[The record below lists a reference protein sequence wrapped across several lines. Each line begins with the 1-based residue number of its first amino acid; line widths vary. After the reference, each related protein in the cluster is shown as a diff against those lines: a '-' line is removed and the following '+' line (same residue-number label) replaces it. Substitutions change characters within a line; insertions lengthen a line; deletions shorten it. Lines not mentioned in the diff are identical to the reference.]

1 MPKRT
6 VSKAAEPRAQ
16 IAALCWR
23 AGKTGAEVLL
33 ISSRET
39 GRWVIPKGWPMDG
52 RLAHEAAEIEA
63 WEEAGVKGRIADAK
77 LGHFT
82 YNKTLNRD
90 TKDECSQP
98 CIVDVFPLLVD
109 RFATDFPEQR
119 QRRRKWFAPEKAA
132 RRVAEAELK
141 ALLAAFAP
149 ELPEGVAAPEPAA
162 KPARL
167 KRRKGK
173 S

>member
-1 MPKRT
+1 MPKT
-6 VSKAAEPRAQ
+6 IESAVEPRAQ

-23 AGKTGAEVLL
+23 AGKSGAEVLL

-52 RLAHEAAEIEA
+52 RSAPEAAAIEA
-63 WEEAGVKGRIADAK
+63 WEEAGVKGQIATAK

-82 YNKTLNRD
+82 YDKTLKRD
-90 TKDECSQP
+90 TKNESSLP
-98 CIVDVFPLLVD
+98 CIVEVFPLQVEKL
-109 RFATDFPEQR
+109 ATDFPEQR
-119 QRRRKWFAPEKAA
+119 QRRRKWFAPDKAA

-141 ALLAAFAP
+141 ALLAGFNPA
-149 ELPEGVAAPEPAA
+149 LPEGAQPAEIR
-162 KPARL
+162 PQ